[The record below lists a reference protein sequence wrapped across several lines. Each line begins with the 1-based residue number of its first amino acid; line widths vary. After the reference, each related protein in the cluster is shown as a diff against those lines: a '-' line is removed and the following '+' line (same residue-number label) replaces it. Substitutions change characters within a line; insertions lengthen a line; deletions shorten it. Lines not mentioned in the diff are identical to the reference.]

1 MPASDDIRPG
11 DLVVLD
17 LDFYQKNPH
26 RLPGLVLQVEDR
38 RPSWFL
44 VHWSKPLE
52 SAAGASWEQW
62 HHVSKL
68 SVISRP

>member
-1 MPASDDIRPG
+1 MPTSDDIRPG
-11 DLVVLD
+11 DLVRLTG
-17 LDFYQKNPH
+17 YQKNPH
-26 RLPGLVLQVEDR
+26 RLPGLVLQAEDR

-52 SAAGASWEQW
+52 SAQGASWEQW

>member
-38 RPSWFL
+38 RPTWFL
-44 VHWSKPLE
+44 VRWSKPLE
-52 SAAGASWEQW
+52 STAGASWEQW

>member
-1 MPASDDIRPG
+1 MLASDDIRPG

-44 VHWSKPLE
+44 VHWSNPLE
-52 SAAGASWEQW
+52 STAGASWEQW

>member
-52 SAAGASWEQW
+52 STAGASWEQW